1 MRSTSGSD
9 ARLQTR
15 LGPAGTQPAEPR
27 KVANHAA
34 RGKALMEEQPDA
46 GRPTVDAAE
55 YDEAYLLCAS
65 EGYRE
70 FAASRGRRLGPRFRK
85 ALSLAKV
92 QAGQRVLDIGCGR
105 GELVIRSACLGAF
118 ATGIDYSEAAVV
130 IAREALAG
138 HPPDIRE
145 RAAFALMDARRLAFA
160 GGSFDTALMTDVVEH
175 LAPAEL
181 AAALSEAL
189 RVLRP
194 GGRLVVH
201 TSPNRLL
208 LDRVYAAYTRRVHQ
222 ALAAACRLVR
232 YRDAVFSPDLPVA
245 PRFPRT
251 GYERRMHIN
260 EQTGDSL
267 RAALEGAGFRVE
279 RLLYW
284 EPAAYPTRL
293 SLRLRL
299 LDFLRYLRPLSYFPP
314 LNRYFCNHI
323 WAVARRP

>member
-1 MRSTSGSD
+1 MGEQRE
-9 ARLQTR
+9 AER
-15 LGPAGTQPAEPR
+15 PAI
-27 KVANHAA
+27 
-34 RGKALMEEQPDA
+34 
-46 GRPTVDAAE
+46 DAAE
-55 YDEAYLLCAS
+55 YDEAYFLCAS

-70 FAASRGRRLGPRFRK
+70 FAASRGRRVGPRFHK

-92 QAGQRVLDIGCGR
+92 QPGQRVLDIGCGR
-105 GELVIRSACLGAF
+105 GELVIHSALRGAR
-118 ATGIDYSEAAVV
+118 AVGIDYSETAVA
-130 IAREALAG
+130 IALEALTS
-138 HPPDIRE
+138 HPPDVRE
-145 RAAFALMDARRLAFA
+145 RATFALMDARRLEFA
-160 GGSFDTALMTDVVEH
+160 DASFDTAFMTDVVEH
-175 LAPAEL
+175 LAPLEL
-181 AAALSEAL
+181 TAALAEAR

-194 GGRLVVH
+194 GGCLVAH

-208 LDRVYAAYTRRVHQ
+208 LDRVYPAYTRRVHQ
-222 ALAAACRLVR
+222 VLAAACRLLR
-232 YRDAVFSPDLPVA
+232 HRDAVFSPDLPVA

-251 GYERRMHIN
+251 DYERRLHIN

-267 RAALEGAGFRVE
+267 RVTLEDAGFRVE

-323 WAVARRP
+323 WAVGRRP

>member
-1 MRSTSGSD
+1 MGEQRQAEERGID
-9 ARLQTR
+9 AT
-15 LGPAGTQPAEPR
+15 
-27 KVANHAA
+27 
-34 RGKALMEEQPDA
+34 
-46 GRPTVDAAE
+46 E
-55 YDEAYLLCAS
+55 YDEAYFLCAS

-85 ALSLAKV
+85 GLSLAGV
-92 QAGQRVLDIGCGR
+92 QPGQRVLDIGCGR
-105 GELVIRSACLGAF
+105 GELVIHSALRGAR
-118 ATGIDYSEAAVV
+118 ATGIDYSEAAVA
-130 IAREALAG
+130 IAREALAS
-138 HPPDIRE
+138 HPASVQE
-145 RAAFALMDARRLAFA
+145 RAAFALMDGRRLEFA
-160 GGSFDTALMTDVVEH
+160 DASFDTAFMTDVVEH
-175 LAPAEL
+175 LTPAEL
-181 AAALSEAL
+181 AAVLAGAR

-194 GGRLVVH
+194 GGLLVVH

-208 LDRVYAAYTRRVHQ
+208 LDRVYPAYTRRVHQ

-232 YRDAVFSPDLPVA
+232 YRDAVFSPDLPVT

-251 GYERRMHIN
+251 DYERRMHVN
-260 EQTGDSL
+260 EQSGDSL

-284 EPAAYPTRL
+284 EPSAYPTPL

-299 LDFLRYLRPLSYFPP
+299 LDFLRYLRPFSYFPP

>member
-1 MRSTSGSD
+1 MGEQRQ
-9 ARLQTR
+9 AE
-15 LGPAGTQPAEPR
+15 GPAI
-27 KVANHAA
+27 
-34 RGKALMEEQPDA
+34 
-46 GRPTVDAAE
+46 DAAQ
-55 YDEAYLLCAS
+55 YDEAYFLCAS

-70 FAASRGRRLGPRFRK
+70 FAASQGRRLGPRFLR
-85 ALSLAKV
+85 ALSLAEV
-92 QAGQRVLDIGCGR
+92 QPGQRVLDVGCGR
-105 GELVIRSACLGAF
+105 GELVIHSALRGAR
-118 ATGIDYSEAAVV
+118 AVGIDYSETAVA
-130 IAREALAG
+130 IAQGALAS
-138 HPPDIRE
+138 HPADVRQ
-145 RAAFALMDARRLAFA
+145 RASFALMDARRLAFA
-160 GGSFDTALMTDVVEH
+160 DASFDTALITDVVEH

-181 AAALSEAL
+181 AAALAEAR

-208 LDRVYAAYTRRVHQ
+208 LDRVYPAYTRRVHQ
-222 ALAAACRLVR
+222 ALAVACRLLR

-245 PRFPRT
+245 RQFPRT
-251 GYERRMHIN
+251 DYERRLHIN

-267 RAALEGAGFRVE
+267 RATLEGAGFRVE

-314 LNRYFCNHI
+314 LDRYFCNHI

>member
-1 MRSTSGSD
+1 MG
-9 ARLQTR
+9 
-15 LGPAGTQPAEPR
+15 
-27 KVANHAA
+27 
-34 RGKALMEEQPDA
+34 EQPKAD
-46 GRPTVDAAE
+46 RPAVDAAE
-55 YDEAYLLCAS
+55 YDEAYFLCAS

-70 FAASRGRRLGPRFRK
+70 FAASRGRRLGYRLHK

-92 QAGQRVLDIGCGR
+92 QPGQRVLDIGCGR
-105 GELVIRSACLGAF
+105 GELVMHCARLGAL
-118 ATGIDYSEAAVV
+118 ATGIDYSDAAVA
-130 IAREALAG
+130 IARGALAS
-138 HPPDIRE
+138 HPPAVRE
-145 RAAFALMDARRLAFA
+145 RAAFALMDARHLEFA
-160 GGSFDTALMTDVVEH
+160 DSSFDTAFMTDVVEH
-175 LAPAEL
+175 LAPTEL
-181 AAALSEAL
+181 AAALTEAH

-201 TSPNRLL
+201 TSPNLL
-208 LDRVYAAYTRRVHQ
+208 FLDRVYPAYTRRVHQ
-222 ALAAACRLVR
+222 VLAAGCRLLR
-232 YRDAVFSPDLPVA
+232 YRGAVFSPDLPVA

-251 GYERRMHIN
+251 DYERRMHIN

-267 RAALEGAGFRVE
+267 RAALEGAGFRIE

-299 LDFLRYLRPLSYFPP
+299 LDLLRYLRPLSYFPP